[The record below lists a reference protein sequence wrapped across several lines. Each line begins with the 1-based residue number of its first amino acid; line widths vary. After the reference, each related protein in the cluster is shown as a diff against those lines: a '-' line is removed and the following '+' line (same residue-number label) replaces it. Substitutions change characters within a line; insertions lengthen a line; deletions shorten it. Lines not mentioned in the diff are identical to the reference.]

1 MDDSALHCRVVHQSS
16 GVNQL
21 FRAPRRSSPPAPLRL
36 DRKAFYE
43 LAAECRSYATD
54 LANYDQD
61 RVNLKQCH
69 RFNAWLAHVRRYDKL
84 APRIATLSAA
94 RPVARWQIVTLIVV
108 IWLILVMALSGRV
121 SREWQ
126 MVLTSG
132 WLLTIIAM
140 FFIPES
146 FYGTTI
152 ELLEAKVLRVVDAL
166 LEILN
171 SGAMEFTEAAFF
183 QARQNLLDARAELRL
198 QIDLA
203 HRPPAGPIQ

>member
-1 MDDSALHCRVVHQSS
+1 
-16 GVNQL
+16 VNQL
-21 FRAPRRSSPPAPLRL
+21 FATLRRSPPPAPLRL
-36 DRKAFYE
+36 DRKAFYD

-84 APRIATLSAA
+84 APRIAALSAA
-94 RPVARWQIVTLIVV
+94 RPIARWQILTLLVV
-108 IWLILVMALSGRV
+108 VWLIMVMALSGRV
-121 SREWQ
+121 SQAWQ
-126 MVLTSG
+126 TVLTSG
-132 WLLTIIAM
+132 WLLTIVAL

-146 FYGTTI
+146 FYGTTT

-183 QARQNLLDARAELRL
+183 QTRQNLLDARAELRL

-203 HRPPAGPIQ
+203 HRPPNGPIL